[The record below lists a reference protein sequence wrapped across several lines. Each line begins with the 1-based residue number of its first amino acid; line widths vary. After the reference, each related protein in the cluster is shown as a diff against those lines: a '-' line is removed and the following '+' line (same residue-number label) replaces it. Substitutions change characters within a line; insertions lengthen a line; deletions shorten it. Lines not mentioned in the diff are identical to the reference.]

1 MMMITITMAITMMM
15 ITTTDEYDGDY
26 DGDDDDDF
34 TNLSVTMRNVK
45 FIVGEISQR
54 RPDPRDY
61 CFCPEFYTDRPGY
74 KMSLMV
80 QASGCECRQYLS
92 VFLAIVRDA
101 YDCELRWPFRGEITI
116 RLCSQV
122 SSLQHYEKILR
133 YTSETSDDH
142 ADIPPGRYL
151 SLHYGFSKFISYQ
164 QIEEDNRYFD
174 NDRLTFEITRIAYKE

>member
-1 MMMITITMAITMMM
+1 
-15 ITTTDEYDGDY
+15 
-26 DGDDDDDF
+26 
-34 TNLSVTMRNVK
+34 
-45 FIVGEISQR
+45 
-54 RPDPRDY
+54 
-61 CFCPEFYTDRPGY
+61 
-74 KMSLMV
+74 MSLMV
-80 QASGCECRQYLS
+80 QASGCECRQYYS
-92 VFLAIVRDA
+92 VFLAIVRGA

-133 YTSETSDDH
+133 YTSETSNDH
-142 ADIPPGRYL
+142 ADIPSGRPQ